1 MKRALENFNTEV
13 FVSSTIYYEKEDI
26 QRFLES
32 FSNLTVIDFRLAE
45 YIKILEKLMSSGDL
59 DNLPKKPAN
68 RKNKI
73 ISLVSASIDSIA
85 DSKSRD
91 KISTWFNEACEKEY
105 DLELQDELFYRYC
118 WSEFFD
124 RVNREDESDT
134 SFADKLSIRPNIPD
148 IGRKQFQTLE
158 DIVLPSEDED
168 ISKQVFPT
176 GISSLDEM
184 VQMRRT
190 NFVVIAARASI
201 GKSLFM
207 INQALHNA
215 ASGNKT
221 LYVSLEESDI
231 ELKKRMLIHIG
242 AGDKDKYKSINENLI
257 IFTPSNASPNSVL
270 DEIARQVKDKDIKLV
285 FIDYIQLMKYPGMSD
300 WDSLRSL
307 TRDLK
312 LFAIKNNILLVTASQ
327 LKREV
332 EYTGSN
338 LASLYG
344 SSTIE
349 ADANVVIMLE
359 PVRHQNVR
367 INNTT
372 AIAIIVAKNRTGSQG
387 KIDNVII
394 DYSRGHIIES

>member
-242 AGDKDKYKSINENLI
+242 AGDKDKYKSINDNLI

-270 DEIARQVKDKDIKLV
+270 DEIARQVKDQDIKLV

-372 AIAIIVAKNRTGSQG
+372 AIAIIVAKNRTGAQG

>member
-59 DNLPKKPAN
+59 DNLPKEPAN

-73 ISLVSASIDSIA
+73 ISLISAIIDSIA

-270 DEIARQVKDKDIKLV
+270 DEIARQVKDQDIKLV

-372 AIAIIVAKNRTGSQG
+372 AIAIIVAKNRTGAQG

>member
-134 SFADKLSIRPNIPD
+134 SFANKLSIRPNIPD

-372 AIAIIVAKNRTGSQG
+372 AIAIIVAKNRTGAQG